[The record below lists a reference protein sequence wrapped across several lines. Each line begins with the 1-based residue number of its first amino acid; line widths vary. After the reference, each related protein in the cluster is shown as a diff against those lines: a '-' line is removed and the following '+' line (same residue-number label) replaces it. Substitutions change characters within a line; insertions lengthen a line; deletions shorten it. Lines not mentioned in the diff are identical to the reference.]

1 MTVPMPS
8 DQSKMESGT
17 GDRREANDLGAQPL
31 DALMTQHGLS
41 NHALVAAS
49 TDQLSH
55 KVVQKARKGRRL
67 TTKAKTKVLDALH
80 KALPELK
87 FAHRDLFNY

>member
-1 MTVPMPS
+1 MT
-8 DQSKMESGT
+8 T
-17 GDRREANDLGAQPL
+17 GANDLGTQPL
-31 DALMTQHGLS
+31 DGLMKKHGLT

-49 TDQLSH
+49 AEQLSH

-67 TTKAKTKVLDALH
+67 TPKAKTKILDALH
-80 KALPELK
+80 NAFPEQK

>member
-1 MTVPMPS
+1 MS
-8 DQSKMESGT
+8 DTEKN
-17 GDRREANDLGAQPL
+17 NDLGAQPL
-31 DALMTQHGLS
+31 DALMEKLGVT

-49 TDQLSH
+49 TEQLSH

-67 TTKAKTKVLDALH
+67 TIKAKTKILNALH
-80 KALPELK
+80 AMFPDQK

>member
-1 MTVPMPS
+1 MI
-8 DQSKMESGT
+8 
-17 GDRREANDLGAQPL
+17 GDKEKASDLGTQPL
-31 DALMTQHGLS
+31 DALMTRHGLS

-49 TDQLSH
+49 TEQLSH

-67 TTKAKTKVLDALH
+67 TSQAKTKVLKALH
-80 KALPELK
+80 LALPEQK

>member
-1 MTVPMPS
+1 MIPDTS
-8 DQSKMESGT
+8 
-17 GDRREANDLGAQPL
+17 DLGIQPL
-31 DALMTQHGLS
+31 DALMTKHGLT

-49 TDQLSH
+49 TGQLSH

-67 TTKAKTKVLDALH
+67 TSKAKTKILNALH
-80 KALPELK
+80 NALPEQK

>member
-1 MTVPMPS
+1 MTGS
-8 DQSKMESGT
+8 EGDEMEIT
-17 GDRREANDLGAQPL
+17 DLGIQPL
-31 DALMTQHGLS
+31 DALMVKHGLS

-49 TDQLSH
+49 TEQLSH

-67 TTKAKTKVLDALH
+67 TSKAKTKILNALH
-80 KALPELK
+80 SALPEQK

>member
-1 MTVPMPS
+1 
-8 DQSKMESGT
+8 ME
-17 GDRREANDLGAQPL
+17 ENDLGVQPL
-31 DALMTQHGLS
+31 DVLMAKHGLT

-49 TDQLSH
+49 TEQLSH

-67 TTKAKTKVLDALH
+67 TPKAKTKVLNALLA
-80 KALPELK
+80 ALPDQK

>member
-1 MTVPMPS
+1 MIT
-8 DQSKMESGT
+8 
-17 GDRREANDLGAQPL
+17 DRVETNDRGVQPL
-31 DALMTQHGLS
+31 DALMTKLGLS

-49 TDQLSH
+49 TEQLSH

-67 TTKAKTKVLDALH
+67 TCKAKTKILNALH
-80 KALPELK
+80 AALQDRRASPDSGRAALPELK

>member
-1 MTVPMPS
+1 MT
-8 DQSKMESGT
+8 SKET
-17 GDRREANDLGAQPL
+17 DDLGLQPL
-31 DALMTQHGLS
+31 DALMTKHGLS

-49 TDQLSH
+49 TEQLSH

-67 TTKAKTKVLDALH
+67 TIRAKDKILKALYN
-80 KALPELK
+80 ALPEQK

>member
-1 MTVPMPS
+1 MKT
-8 DQSKMESGT
+8 ET
-17 GDRREANDLGAQPL
+17 NDLGAQPL
-31 DALMTQHGLS
+31 DALMTKHGLT

-67 TTKAKTKVLDALH
+67 TSKAKNKILDALH
-80 KALPELK
+80 NALPEQK

>member
-1 MTVPMPS
+1 MT
-8 DQSKMESGT
+8 ET
-17 GDRREANDLGAQPL
+17 YDLGTQPL
-31 DALMTQHGLS
+31 DGLMTKHGLS

-49 TDQLSH
+49 AEQLSH

-67 TTKAKTKVLDALH
+67 TARAKTKILNALH
-80 KALPELK
+80 LALPEME